1 MSSLAFIESY
11 GVPKHLAPVVLEILE
26 ESNASLQDESAIEE
40 AYRLAI
46 LEEEL

>member
-11 GVPKHLAPVVLEILE
+11 VGKRLAPIVLEILE
-26 ESNASLQDESAIEE
+26 ESNASLQDEGAIQE
-40 AYRLAI
+40 AHNLAI